1 VSAGTIQL
9 TVNID
14 LRRFRRQMSMLIQS
28 LGLLNIRMATV
39 TWKLSDREV
48 GRREL
53 ALARE
58 LQAKDPH
65 WHVQCVTTHEGRCRV
80 VVKYLGGWS

>member
-1 VSAGTIQL
+1 MSTGTIQVAIRL
-9 TVNID
+9 DVS
-14 LRRFRRQMSMLIQS
+14 RFRHQTTMLRWS
-28 LGLLNIRMATV
+28 LGLFGIRFSTALLN
-39 TWKLSDREV
+39 LSDREV

-58 LQAKDPH
+58 IRTDNRH
-65 WHVQCVTTHEGRCRV
+65 FHVQCVTTHEGRCRV